1 MPAPARV
8 VLICALLLLGL
19 TVTNAGLAGTVT
31 PDLQRAEVLAGM
43 ASVGLML
50 VAVLWTRANPK
61 SAEKVSLTGEQGL
74 VLFEQ
79 LNDVQKQELAW
90 GSHMLLTATPAASVL
105 VLWRQQVVLRRGL
118 ISQDPFQPGAITKR
132 AMDREQT
139 ISLVNTTL
147 FPGRAEFDGMLQ
159 SLPAI
164 LVCPMGQQGV
174 VIVGGWSP
182 RCFSRSDERWLEGWA
197 QRLRTTLETED
208 VSHRSWDSA

>member
-1 MPAPARV
+1 MPGPARA

-19 TVTNAGLAGTVT
+19 TVTNAGLAETVT
-31 PDLQRAEVLAGM
+31 PELQRAEVLAGM
-43 ASVGLML
+43 AAVGLML

-61 SAEKVSLTGEQGL
+61 SAGKVPLKGEQGL
-74 VLFEQ
+74 VMADQFSKDQ
-79 LNDVQKQELAW
+79 QQELAW

-118 ISQDPFQPGAITKR
+118 ISQDSFQPGPITKR
-132 AMDREQT
+132 ALERDQT

-147 FPGRAEFDGMLQ
+147 FPGRAEFDAMLP

-164 LVCPMGQQGV
+164 VVCPMGNEGA

-182 RCFSRSDERWLEGWA
+182 RCFTRSDERWIEGWT
-197 QRLRTTLETED
+197 QRLRTTLGADE
-208 VSHRSWDSA
+208 VSPVLPDSA

>member
-1 MPAPARV
+1 MPGPARA

-19 TVTNAGLAGTVT
+19 TVTNAGLAETVT
-31 PDLQRAEVLAGM
+31 PELQRAEVLAGM
-43 ASVGLML
+43 AAVGLML

-61 SAEKVSLTGEQGL
+61 SAEKVPLKGEQGL
-74 VLFEQ
+74 VMADQFSKDQ
-79 LNDVQKQELAW
+79 QQELAW

-118 ISQDPFQPGAITKR
+118 ISQDSFQPGPITKR
-132 AMDREQT
+132 ALERDQT

-147 FPGRAEFDGMLQ
+147 FPGRTEFDAMLP

-164 LVCPMGQQGV
+164 VICPMGNEGA

-182 RCFSRSDERWLEGWA
+182 RCFTRSDERWIEGWT
-197 QRLRTTLETED
+197 QRLRTTLGAGE
-208 VSHRSWDSA
+208 VSPVLPDSA

>member
-1 MPAPARV
+1 MPGPARA

-19 TVTNAGLAGTVT
+19 TVTNAGLAETVT
-31 PDLQRAEVLAGM
+31 PELQRAEVLAGW
-43 ASVGLML
+43 ML

-61 SAEKVSLTGEQGL
+61 SAEKVPLKGEQGL
-74 VLFEQ
+74 VMADQFSKDQ
-79 LNDVQKQELAW
+79 QQELAW

-118 ISQDPFQPGAITKR
+118 ISQDSFQPGPITKR
-132 AMDREQT
+132 ALERDQT

-147 FPGRAEFDGMLQ
+147 FPGRAEFDAMLP

-164 LVCPMGQQGV
+164 VVCPMGNEGA

-182 RCFSRSDERWLEGWA
+182 RCFTRSDERWIEGWT
-197 QRLRTTLETED
+197 QRLRTTLGAGE
-208 VSHRSWDSA
+208 VSPVLPDSA

>member
-19 TVTNAGLAGTVT
+19 TVTNAGLAVTVT

-61 SAEKVSLTGEQGL
+61 SAEKVSLKGEQGL

-197 QRLRTTLETED
+197 KRLRTTLETED

>member
-1 MPAPARV
+1 MPVPAQA

-19 TVTNAGLAGTVT
+19 TVTNAGLAETVT
-31 PDLQRAEVLAGM
+31 PELQRAEVLAGM
-43 ASVGLML
+43 AAVGLML

-61 SAEKVSLTGEQGL
+61 SAEKVPLKGEQGL
-74 VLFEQ
+74 VMADQ
-79 LNDVQKQELAW
+79 LSKDQQQELAW

-118 ISQDPFQPGAITKR
+118 ISQDSFQPGPITKR
-132 AMDREQT
+132 ALERDQT

-147 FPGRAEFDGMLQ
+147 FPGRAEFDAMLP

-164 LVCPMGQQGV
+164 VVCPMGNEGA

-182 RCFSRSDERWLEGWA
+182 RCFTRSDERWIEGWT
-197 QRLRTTLETED
+197 QRLRTTLGAGE
-208 VSHRSWDSA
+208 VSPVLPDSA

>member
-61 SAEKVSLTGEQGL
+61 SAEKVSLKGEQGL

-118 ISQDPFQPGAITKR
+118 ISQAPFQPGAITKR

>member
-1 MPAPARV
+1 MPTPARA

-19 TVTNAGLAGTVT
+19 TVTNAGLAENVT

-43 ASVGLML
+43 AAVGLML
-50 VAVLWTRANPK
+50 VAVLWTQANPR
-61 SAEKVSLTGEQGL
+61 SAEKVPLEGEQGL
-74 VLFEQ
+74 VISDQ

-118 ISQDPFQPGAITKR
+118 ISQSPFQPGAITMR
-132 AMDREQT
+132 AMERDQT

-147 FPGRAEFDGMLQ
+147 FPGRAEFDAMLP

-164 LVCPMGQQGV
+164 LVCPMGDEGV
-174 VIVGGWSP
+174 VVVGGWSP
-182 RCFSRSDERWLEGWA
+182 RCFTRSDERWLEGWT
-197 QRLRTTLETED
+197 QRLRTTLGAGD
-208 VSHRSWDSA
+208 VSPLSQDSV

>member
-1 MPAPARV
+1 MPAPARA

-19 TVTNAGLAGTVT
+19 TVTNAGLAVTVT

-74 VLFEQ
+74 VLSEQ
-79 LNDVQKQELAW
+79 LNDLQKQELAW

-118 ISQDPFQPGAITKR
+118 ISQDPFQPGAISKR

-197 QRLRTTLETED
+197 QRLRTTLEAED
-208 VSHRSWDSA
+208 VSPQSWDSA